1 MASIFHSLKHA
12 WNVFRNRDPTD
23 DYVDI
28 GPGYYY
34 RPDKVSYSIGNDR
47 SIVTAVFNRIAMDAA
62 SIDMHHVR
70 LDDKGNFFE
79 IIDSN
84 LERCFTTEANIDQ
97 TGRALMQDIVMSMLD
112 EGCVA
117 LVPTE
122 TSVNPKL
129 GSFDVLSLRVGK
141 VIEWYPERVKV
152 NLYNEATGLR
162 EDIILPKKAVAL
174 IENPLYSIINEKNS
188 TMQRLIRKLNILDVV
203 DEQSGAG
210 KLDLIIQ
217 LPYVVKTPDRRRQAE
232 SRRKEIERQLTGSK
246 YGIAYTDGTEKIT
259 QLNRPVSNNLMTQI
273 EYLTSML
280 YSQLG
285 ITQSVMDGTAEEKVM
300 VNYYNRTIEPILAS
314 IRDESKRKFL
324 TKTAITQKQSIFF
337 YRDPFKLMPVDKIAE
352 TADKLTRNEIMSP
365 NELRSKLGLTPSD
378 DPHADELRNRNI
390 NAPSEK
396 VNDVNN
402 YYTEE
407 EFQNGTV

>member
-1 MASIFHSLKHA
+1 
-12 WNVFRNRDPTD
+12 
-23 DYVDI
+23 
-28 GPGYYY
+28 
-34 RPDKVSYSIGNDR
+34 
-47 SIVTAVFNRIAMDAA
+47 MDAA